1 MGIDT
6 EPCSSSSAAAAEAR
20 NVRSLIVDA
29 EIVALSADGAL
40 LPFQTL
46 ASRSRKDVSLADV
59 KVRVGIFAFDLMLL
73 DGAPLLKR
81 SFRSRRELLHT
92 RLRAM
97 VPQNASVARFA
108 HVRSCE
114 GTGQEEVEAFFKE
127 ARESKCEG

>member
-73 DGAPLLKR
+73 DGAPLP
-81 SFRSRRELLHT
+81 T
-92 RLRAM
+92 PTAD
-97 VPQNASVARFA
+97 AVANMRVIERVFDA
-108 HVRSCE
+108 AER
-114 GTGQEEVEAFFKE
+114 TATD
-127 ARESKCEG
+127 R